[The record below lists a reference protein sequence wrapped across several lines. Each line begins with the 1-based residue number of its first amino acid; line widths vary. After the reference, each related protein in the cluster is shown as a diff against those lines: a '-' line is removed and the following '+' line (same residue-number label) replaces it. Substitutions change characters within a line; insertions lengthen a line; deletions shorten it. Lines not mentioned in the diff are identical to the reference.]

1 MFNNLNNERES
12 LNLDASLA
20 PPAELSDLDLEVV
33 STGKI
38 YGGVG
43 GPWSGW
49 GVRPGWGWGAPGLGL
64 FRGWGFGGPFSGLGL
79 RPGWGWGA
87 PGFGLFRGPF

>member
-1 MFNNLNNERES
+1 MITNLDNERES
-12 LNLDASLA
+12 LNLDASLS
-20 PPAELSDLDLEVV
+20 PPTELSDLDLEVI

-49 GVRPGWGWGAPGLGL
+49 GVRPGWG
-64 FRGWGFGGPFSGLGL
+64 FGGPFSGLGF